1 MKGLYPVDIGNP
13 AEVTYAKTE
22 YRKNRQRLT
31 LEGFK
36 AIHAISPFWMQIAME
51 ISLVTLQ
58 GRSEVLNMKFSDYQD
73 GLIKVVRQKTK
84 KHEHAH
90 LEIDCP
96 QLAELISRARQSGI
110 ASPYIVHRCPSR
122 KIHSDER
129 DHWTQILPNHFTAE
143 FRRLRDE
150 TRLFDGIPRESRPTF
165 HEIRS
170 LGSWIYK
177 QRGYDNE
184 SYIQPLMAHADERMT
199 QGYQRGHSQDWVR
212 VKAGLDLEEILTG

>member
-1 MKGLYPVDIGNP
+1 MKGLYPVDIGHP

-36 AIHAISPFWMQIAME
+36 AIHAISPFWMQFAME

-96 QLAELISRARQSGI
+96 QLAELIPRARQSGI
-110 ASPYIVHRCPSR
+110 ASPYIVHRRPSR

-129 DHWTQILPNHFTAE
+129 DH
-143 FRRLRDE
+143 
-150 TRLFDGIPRESRPTF
+150 
-165 HEIRS
+165 
-170 LGSWIYK
+170 
-177 QRGYDNE
+177 
-184 SYIQPLMAHADERMT
+184 
-199 QGYQRGHSQDWVR
+199 
-212 VKAGLDLEEILTG
+212 